1 MDILHDSSQRTWY
14 QLGTKFASL
23 IPEFVLDST
32 FPTKEAAEG
41 LGFREFADEGR
52 RMFPID
58 SPAAV
63 WLSAAYFA
71 KNAEDGY
78 KPILRTAVEARI
90 KQAADIYGIRK
101 EVDAIM
107 SAVRGLAEEKQAADE
122 DSNYGWVQERGGVKE
137 RRYPMFD
144 AEGVKKAGAYFAEH
158 RFMYPSAMRKTLA
171 AAIMAKA
178 ASFGVTVDDCVR
190 REAGHGLPRR
200 DTLMAE
206 LLHRAELTK
215 DAECSAAV
223 ANLNQLLACAS
234 AEEMGDMLD
243 KVAEIVDAL
252 DQIEGF
258 DKQYG
263 KKLLS
268 PADILCDID
277 VKAAEEA
284 MQDSV
289 ELDRH
294 VFSLKKLAE
303 LSPDVFEAALG
314 EDFAG
319 RIKSAEGGVDKA
331 KLADELFSLPR
342 PDRAALED
350 HLWAAFGG

>member
-23 IPEFVLDST
+23 IPEFVLDSE
-32 FPTKEAAEG
+32 FPEKEAADR

-52 RMFPID
+52 RLFPID

-71 KNAEDGY
+71 KNAEEGY
-78 KPILRTAVEARI
+78 KPVLRDAVEARI

-101 EVDAIM
+101 DVDAIM
-107 SAVRGLAEEKQAADE
+107 TAIRGDGQTKQASGDG
-122 DSNYGWVQERGGVKE
+122 DYGWVSGKE
-137 RRYPMFD
+137 RKYPMFD
-144 AEGVKKAGAYFAEH
+144 ADGVKKASAYFTEN
-158 RFMYPSAMRKTLA
+158 RFMYPAAMRKA
-171 AAIMAKA
+171 IAGAIMQKA
-178 ASFGVTVDDCVR
+178 ALYGVAVDDCVR
-190 REAGHGLPRR
+190 KEAGHGLPRR

-206 LLHRAELTK
+206 LLHRAELAK

-234 AEEMGDMLD
+234 AEEMSDMLD
-243 KVAEIVDAL
+243 KVAEIVDAF

-258 DKQYG
+258 DRQYG

-268 PADILCDID
+268 PADILYDID
-277 VKAAEEA
+277 MKAAEEA
-284 MQDSV
+284 VQDSV
-289 ELDRH
+289 ELHRH

-303 LSPDVFEAALG
+303 LSVDVYEAALG

-319 RIKSAEGGVDKA
+319 RIKNAEGGVDRA
-331 KLADELFSLPR
+331 KLGDELFSLPR

-350 HLWAAFGG
+350 HLWTLFGG